1 MRLGK
6 IMPKALSF
14 KGREFNTVENNGQP
28 CITLSEI
35 AAVLYGKSEHETHAS
50 LGESKG
56 TPQSAGTFAN
66 ACKRLNELYQRHADE
81 FTETMTAMVKLHTA
95 GGVQMVRVFSLR
107 GCHLLGML
115 ARTPVAKEFRRWAL
129 DVIENRDKAANETL
143 PLLYRALA
151 DYSGEKAVASTHG
164 HGLSRWKKIKPGKEK
179 AIDKLMAIVQPG
191 LFMH

>member
-1 MRLGK
+1 
-6 IMPKALSF
+6 MPKSLSF
-14 KGREFNTVENNGQP
+14 KGHEFNTVENNGQP

-35 AAVLYGKSEHETHAS
+35 ATVLYGKSEHETNAS
-50 LGESKG
+50 IDDSKG
-56 TPQSAGTFAN
+56 GAQSATPFET
-66 ACKRLNELYQRHADE
+66 RVRDLYRRHADE
-81 FTETMTAMVKLHTA
+81 FTEKMTALVELQTP
-95 GGVQMVRVFSLR
+95 GGKQMVRVFSLR
-107 GCHLLGML
+107 GCHLLGMF

-129 DVIENRDKAANETL
+129 DVIENRDREANETL

-164 HGLSRWKKIKPGKEK
+164 HGLYRWKKIKPGKEK

>member
-1 MRLGK
+1 
-6 IMPKALSF
+6 MPKSLSF
-14 KGREFNTVENNGQP
+14 KGHEFNTVENNGQP

-35 AAVLYGKSEHETHAS
+35 APVLYGKGGDQSD
-50 LGESKG
+50 
-56 TPQSAGTFAN
+56 TPFAN
-66 ACKRLNELYQRHADE
+66 AERSVRRLFEKNSDE
-81 FTETMTAMVKLHTA
+81 FTETMTAMVKLQTA
-95 GGVQMVRVFSLR
+95 GGEQLVRVFSLR

-129 DVIENRDKAANETL
+129 DVIENRDREANETL

-164 HGLSRWKKIKPGKEK
+164 HGLYRWKKIKPGKEK